1 MTGVQTCALPISPRR
16 RSPIVRVTHS
26 GGGSSNI
33 GRNQFGGWSPR
44 GGVSPISV
52 PAPKTPKVLE
62 PRVPKKRI
70 FNEVSAIGSGV
81 KNLFGKVERSIK
93 RGYNEG
99 YLNPLDV
106 KRFGNVLATPKPRGI
121 NQRYQPAHIGLSNP
135 SSFNYPV
142 RKPAPS
148 IKQSIRKAFALEQNM
163 GVPRGYKTI
172 SQRAVSGNPL
182 KEVGTFL
189 NRAFGFTKNIAPRK
203 GDLTYIKNGE
213 LTNQTVGQHL
223 TKEILNNKVLQTTQG
238 KLIGIQI
245 KNTSNRISTQ
255 LQNKLLPY
263 YQGLSKEDFQK
274 TQSLINNAK
283 NVTVQNDL
291 IKNFKRRQSQRTKE
305 YSSKFQNNYK
315 KIFKSQIKRDISKN
329 RNIEVNKNFWQ
340 KYNKSLS
347 PVVNIPK
354 ISTAITEGAGALLSA
369 PVATGLGLLGF
380 VSGGNQVV
388 KGIKKRSIGSVG
400 IGLLEAG
407 LSSLMIRSGL
417 GSMRASAIEGNIKDL
432 LNPNLKYSDVRTF
445 ETDKPNFYIVSKQT
459 PLLNSNGGAVE
470 TTLMYVRK
478 IGDKDFS
485 IVGGVSEVK
494 GATGF
499 GKGKIE
505 FGNKNL
511 IKGISI
517 GKEVKNPILR
527 ISNKEGLGEDNLKLS
542 FSKIKSKPLLKYIK
556 TGLRK
561 GSINY
566 KEYENKLNSE
576 YKNRLNSFNGKY
588 KFRGKNKLFFKGK
601 SKSKDYAD
609 KFFEWQPTS
618 ASLSSNK
625 ISFSGTLESPSKIK
639 RYFEYPKESLPNFKL
654 NELSFLN
661 EGKGRVK
668 IPKNLFNSERLFNI
682 PKKYTGNE
690 KLKILRGEEV
700 KKQFNKFLDK
710 KEGSKVT
717 KGEIKALNKVL
728 GENVRLK
735 QEMVGKTKEN
745 ILNELRNIGVNVPF
759 NFKGLLKTPSK
770 VSTVG
775 LVNPTLKAPLSF
787 SQPLFN
793 IPSMKSNLNFQSSFD
808 LRNFQNEPVNTIPR
822 VRSIFSSGGS
832 SRLFREPR
840 LKTRQIQKS
849 PIQKKRTVTT
859 LKRKTSQRNNQR
871 SIFGSLGLGS
881 VLRNRLAQSNINSQ
895 RFRQL
900 TKTRTLQRTKMSPK
914 TREATRSFSNP
925 PINPLFN
932 YHIPKIDFSFG
943 GFKKSFGSS
952 RSLKRIKK
960 KREVSVKEAYQP
972 SVGAI
977 VLGLKTT
984 KAGAKKLLRTYEG
997 GRLRPE
1003 ISLINR
1009 SQFNEMHPAFVKAS
1023 PLIIDRLISEGN
1035 NMNAIMKLFTRYN
1048 TQILQN
1054 EQKVLLERKS
1064 LTVAQK
1070 KKKRSEEHT
1079 SELQSHSFISY
1090 AVFCLK
1096 KKKQKNI
1103 SLIILEPF

>member
-1 MTGVQTCALPISPRR
+1 
-16 RSPIVRVTHS
+16 
-26 GGGSSNI
+26 
-33 GRNQFGGWSPR
+33 
-44 GGVSPISV
+44 
-52 PAPKTPKVLE
+52 
-62 PRVPKKRI
+62 
-70 FNEVSAIGSGV
+70 
-81 KNLFGKVERSIK
+81 
-93 RGYNEG
+93 
-99 YLNPLDV
+99 
-106 KRFGNVLATPKPRGI
+106 
-121 NQRYQPAHIGLSNP
+121 
-135 SSFNYPV
+135 
-142 RKPAPS
+142 
-148 IKQSIRKAFALEQNM
+148 
-163 GVPRGYKTI
+163 
-172 SQRAVSGNPL
+172 
-182 KEVGTFL
+182 
-189 NRAFGFTKNIAPRK
+189 
-203 GDLTYIKNGE
+203 
-213 LTNQTVGQHL
+213 
-223 TKEILNNKVLQTTQG
+223 
-238 KLIGIQI
+238 
-245 KNTSNRISTQ
+245 
-255 LQNKLLPY
+255 
-263 YQGLSKEDFQK
+263 
-274 TQSLINNAK
+274 
-283 NVTVQNDL
+283 
-291 IKNFKRRQSQRTKE
+291 
-305 YSSKFQNNYK
+305 
-315 KIFKSQIKRDISKN
+315 
-329 RNIEVNKNFWQ
+329 
-340 KYNKSLS
+340 
-347 PVVNIPK
+347 
-354 ISTAITEGAGALLSA
+354 
-369 PVATGLGLLGF
+369 
-380 VSGGNQVV
+380 
-388 KGIKKRSIGSVG
+388 
-400 IGLLEAG
+400 
-407 LSSLMIRSGL
+407 MIRSGL

-432 LNPNLKYSDVRTF
+432 LNPNLKYSKVKVF

-459 PLLNSNGGAVE
+459 PLLNSNGRAME
-470 TTLMYVRK
+470 KTLMYVKK

-485 IVGGVSEVK
+485 VVGGVSEVK

-517 GKEVKNPILR
+517 GKEVRIPHKGMNLR
-527 ISNKEGLGEDNLKLS
+527 VLNKEGFGGNNLKLS
-542 FSKIKSKPLLKYIK
+542 YSKIKSKPLLGYIK

-561 GSINY
+561 GSLDY
-566 KEYENKLNSE
+566 KEYGNKLNSFE
-576 YKNRLNSFNGKY
+576 GKY
-588 KFRGKNKLFFKGK
+588 KFRGKNKLLLKGK
-601 SKSKDYAD
+601 SKSKNYAD
-609 KFFEWQPTS
+609 RFFENQPTS

-625 ISFSGTLESPSKIK
+625 LSFSGTLKRPSKIK

-661 EGKGRVK
+661 KGKGRVEL
-668 IPKNLFNSERLFNI
+668 PKNLFNSERLFNI

-840 LKTRQIQKS
+840 LKTRQIKKS

-859 LKRKTSQRNNQR
+859 LKRKTSQRNNQK

-932 YHIPKIDFSFG
+932 YHIPKVDFSFG

-1070 KKKRSEEHT
+1070 KKKLISLRNQARKYNKFSEEVIKRHLRRRVIKKK
-1079 SELQSHSFISY
+1079 SSSKKINNNER
-1090 AVFCLK
+1090 VLK
-1096 KKKQKNI
+1096 KKKVSRPYKPYI
-1103 SLIILEPF
+1103 STVSRFLINNRRSSKTRRRIRR